1 MAKAVTSSPFAP
13 WRVALRRNAPHMLLS
28 MPMPDLDQTQSKQLA
43 NMLKKLSSLTHSAS
57 EPGGGDR

>member
-1 MAKAVTSSPFAP
+1 
-13 WRVALRRNAPHMLLS
+13 MLLS

-57 EPGGGDR
+57 EPEGGGR